1 MHPSYRLTGMSSEVC
16 FDVTAY
22 VAKRNEAT
30 RKVGNSFRVE
40 ASGNRK
46 NYQKPGG
53 SEYSEILLD
62 FPNQHSNS
70 GIHKSLLEK
79 VILSSGKPE

>member
-1 MHPSYRLTGMSSEVC
+1 MHPSYHLTGMSGEVC

-22 VAKRNEAT
+22 VAKGNEAT
-30 RKVGNSFRVE
+30 RKVRNSFRVV

-53 SEYSEILLD
+53 FEYSEILLD
-62 FPNQHSNS
+62 FPNQHSDF
-70 GIHKSLLEK
+70 GIHEFLLER
-79 VILSSGKPE
+79 S